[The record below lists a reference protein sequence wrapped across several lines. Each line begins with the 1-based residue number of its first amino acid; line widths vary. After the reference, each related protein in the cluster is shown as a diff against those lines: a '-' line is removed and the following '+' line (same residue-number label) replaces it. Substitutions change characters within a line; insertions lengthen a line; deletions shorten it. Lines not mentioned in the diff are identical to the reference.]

1 MSVPA
6 HETFAFTEE
15 DLAEDTAE
23 QKEVW
28 MVHGEK
34 GTGKTTFACGFKG
47 SKLLLSFDRKAKRI
61 KERMY
66 LGSQEIKV
74 YDTTRFYRE
83 LTKDEL
89 PKAGAKSIAYV
100 LELMEHAQ
108 DVDWVVIDAY
118 DMLIEM
124 AEMKMRYD
132 NGFGA
137 FDGVDFQFWKDRKV
151 NLRLVH
157 GTAINLARK
166 GVIYTTISEENR
178 FVEAGR
184 LIRQTKAPRWVD
196 IVMYET
202 DNVVRCE
209 IRQHPK
215 LGTRFVAI
223 LETVKVGGW
232 PSGAILDVTDRTISE
247 ASPVGAPTEAEEKA
261 VEALFQ

>member
-1 MSVPA
+1 MA
-6 HETFAFTEE
+6 AARETFTFTAEE
-15 DLAEDTAE
+15 LAEDTSE

-61 KERMY
+61 KDRMY
-66 LGSQEIKV
+66 LGSEEIKV
-74 YDTTRFYRE
+74 HDAGKFYRS

-100 LELMEHAQ
+100 LELMDQSQA
-108 DVDWVVIDAY
+108 VDWVVIDAY

-132 NGFGA
+132 NGMGA
-137 FDGVDFQFWKDRKV
+137 FDGVDFQYWKDRKV

-157 GTAINLARK
+157 GAAITLARK
-166 GVIYTTISEENR
+166 GVVYTTISEESK
-178 FVEAGR
+178 FIEAGR

-215 LGTRFVAI
+215 LGTRFAAVF
-223 LETVKVGGW
+223 ETVKIGGW
-232 PSGAILDVTDRTISE
+232 PSGAVLDVTDKGIGE
-247 ASPVGAPTEAEEKA
+247 AMPVGEPTEAEVKA
-261 VEALFQ
+261 VDALFQ